1 MKVFILVSLAVAAM
15 EASRAQGCCSTD
27 QDCLEMLSPADEV
40 SVWSVE
46 SGNVGDRPEL
56 DSGVRVR
63 PKESPYVIRLPM
75 GKVGPARASAHRQ
88 PLSPLPGIPE
98 EESLLGRLHEL
109 NRLSRVV

>member
-40 SVWSVE
+40 SVSSVE
-46 SGNVGDRPEL
+46 SGNVGDRSEL

-75 GKVGPARASAHRQ
+75 GPARASAHRQ